1 MVEAAL
7 SAPRRRRGVVV
18 VWSLL
23 AVLITL
29 IVIVEYRDRRHAA
42 SPSAET
48 VDPRLLLPV
57 PVDRVGAIEIA
68 DAGRLHRFE
77 RDASGTWFYH
87 GVHSG
92 AESRHTHAAD
102 PALAERIG
110 RTMAAFGRTRL
121 EREFPLGRDGA
132 DYGVNAPEVVVVVY
146 RPGQSQPLAQYA
158 IGHVAPDT
166 VSRYVLV
173 VGRPMVATIPG
184 YQVDNLLTLVHSLGE
199 APARARA
206 SARP

>member
-1 MVEAAL
+1 VVEAAL
-7 SAPRRRRGVVV
+7 SRRRGVAV
-18 VWSLL
+18 VWTLL
-23 AVLITL
+23 AVLIAL
-29 IVIVEYRDRRHAA
+29 IVVVEYRDRRHAA
-42 SPSAET
+42 SPTTDAA
-48 VDPRLLLPV
+48 DARMLLPV

-77 RDASGTWFYH
+77 RDASGAWFYH

-92 AESRHTHAAD
+92 AESSHTHAAD

-132 DYGVNAPEVVVVVY
+132 VYGVNAPEVVVVIY

-173 VGRPMVATIPG
+173 VGRPTVATIPG
-184 YQVDNLLTLVHSLGE
+184 YQVDNLLTLVHSLGGS
-199 APARARA
+199 ADRARA

>member
-1 MVEAAL
+1 VVEAAL
-7 SAPRRRRGVVV
+7 SRRRGVTV
-18 VWSLL
+18 VWTLL
-23 AVLITL
+23 AVLIAL
-29 IVIVEYRDRRHAA
+29 IVVVEYRDRRHAA
-42 SPSAET
+42 SPTTDA
-48 VDPRLLLPV
+48 VDARMLLPV

-77 RDASGTWFYH
+77 RDASGAWFYH

-92 AESRHTHAAD
+92 AESSHTHAAD

-132 DYGVNAPEVVVVVY
+132 VYGVNAPEVVVVIY

-173 VGRPMVATIPG
+173 VGRPTVATIPG
-184 YQVDNLLTLVHSLGE
+184 YQVDNLLTLVHSLGGS
-199 APARARA
+199 ADRARA